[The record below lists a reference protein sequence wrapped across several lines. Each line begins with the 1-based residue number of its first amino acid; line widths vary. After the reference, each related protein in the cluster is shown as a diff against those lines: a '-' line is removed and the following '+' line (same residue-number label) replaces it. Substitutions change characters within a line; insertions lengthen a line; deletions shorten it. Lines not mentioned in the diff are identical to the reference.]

1 MFNTLKLLFSGLQ
14 WKVPL
19 VALSLSVGVVT
30 GDANPV
36 SASRNQTIEQSQTV
50 SLKSETS
57 TGTNSFSSYSSSSSS
72 TSTTFVVNDDDANY
86 SHRWKT
92 SLQRIGDLN
101 QYQASVTTSSFG
113 KRTTLPQQD
122 GVYLYGQSSQPG
134 ELGKGYII
142 FERKR
147 GRVTGALYMPSS
159 EFSCFRG
166 ALRQNGLL
174 AMTVNSY
181 PGEKST
187 PQVASV
193 RRFSGVQ
200 DTMSYDYSVK
210 LQNYHRLSSIG
221 TSDRQVLQMCKS

>member
-1 MFNTLKLLFSGLQ
+1 MFNSLKLLSSGLQ

-19 VALSLSVGVVT
+19 VVLSLSVGVVA
-30 GDANPV
+30 GNANLV
-36 SASRNQTIEQSQTV
+36 SASQTQTIKQSQTI
-50 SLKSETS
+50 SLKSKTS
-57 TGTNSFSSYSSSSSS
+57 TNSFSSYSSSSSS
-72 TSTTFVVNDDDANY
+72 QSTTFVLNDDDDANY
-86 SHRWKT
+86 SHSWET
-92 SLQRIGDLN
+92 SLQTVGDIN
-101 QYQASVTTSSFG
+101 QYQASISTSSFR

-181 PGEKST
+181 AGEKST
-187 PQVASV
+187 PQVASA
-193 RRFSGVQ
+193 RTFSGAQ

-221 TSDRQVLQMCKS
+221 ASDRQVLQMCKS